1 MDLKTKI
8 KNAIRRQG
16 FTLEQVAA
24 QMKRPDGTT
33 GLAQSALSQMLANGN
48 PSYNKLEEIA
58 SIIGLSVS
66 DLLRDGGTNKAFIVC
81 PHCGKEIMISVK
93 SKDFQLLSD
102 DGAKPYPKYEEE
114 PVCMAADE
122 PPTINEE

>member
-58 SIIGLSVS
+58 AIIGLSVS
-66 DLLRDGGTNKAFIVC
+66 DLLRDGGTDKAFIVC
-81 PHCGKEIMISVK
+81 PHCGREFAISVR
-93 SKDFQLLSD
+93 SKDSQPLSD
-102 DGAKPYPKYEEE
+102 DGSKPYPKYEEL
-114 PVCMAADE
+114 PGLMAAEE
-122 PPTINEE
+122 PPTINEQ